1 MNINKNEYL
10 IKVKRIYEPFSDEDG
25 FRILVDRLWPRGI
38 SKEKAKINLWL
49 KEISP
54 STELRRQFCHD
65 PAKWDEFRGKYF
77 LELKSKKDFVSL
89 IIEHIR
95 KENVTLLYA
104 AKDNEFN
111 NAVAIKEFI
120 EHLL

>member
-1 MNINKNEYL
+1 
-10 IKVKRIYEPFSDEDG
+10 V
-25 FRILVDRLWPRGI
+25 PRGI

-54 STELRRQFCHD
+54 SVELRKQFRHD

-89 IIEHIR
+89 IVEHIR

-104 AKDNEFN
+104 AKDKKFN

-120 EHLL
+120 GHLL